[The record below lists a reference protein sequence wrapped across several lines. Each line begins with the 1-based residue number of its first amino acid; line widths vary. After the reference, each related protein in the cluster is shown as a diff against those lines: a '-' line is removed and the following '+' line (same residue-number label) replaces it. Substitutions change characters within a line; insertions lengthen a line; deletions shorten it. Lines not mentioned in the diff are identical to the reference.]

1 MQNGL
6 EARVELQEAVGV
18 VEDQHAAVGE
28 VVVERLDPC
37 ARDVL
42 YVFHDGPCCV
52 TAPFVCRADGVF
64 CALLEDQEAFG
75 LQDLADF
82 GHDLVDALFG
92 VGLLDAQGD
101 DVVDDFFAAQQALAL
116 LLIPH
121 LAVLQVGGDGE
132 ARGPAIP
139 RHEGVAL
146 QDGTAR
152 EAHGAA
158 AGAEGI
164 PLQDA
169 VGAVGAG
176 GCAPG
181 QQLIAFLTLVGIGC
195 IRQVHHAQHGVI
207 EKEEVVGGDVGK
219 RDAIV

>member
-1 MQNGL
+1 M
-6 EARVELQEAVGV
+6 ELQEAVGV

-52 TAPFVCRADGVF
+52 TAPFVCRTDGPIR
-64 CALLEDQEAFG
+64 ALLEDQDAFG

-82 GHDLVDALFG
+82 CHDFVDAFFG
-92 VGLLDAQGD
+92 VGLVDAHGD
-101 DVVDDFFAAQQALAL
+101 DVVDDFFTVQQALAF
-116 LLIPH
+116 LLISH
-121 LAVLQVGGDGE
+121 LAVLQVGHDGE

-139 RHEGVAL
+139 RHERVAL

-164 PLQDA
+164 PRQDA
-169 VGAVGAG
+169 VGTVGAG
-176 GCAPG
+176 GYAPG
-181 QQLIAFLTLVGIGC
+181 QQLIAFLAFVGIGC

>member
-1 MQNGL
+1 MAGDEARDAVQNGL
-6 EARVELQEAVGV
+6 EARVELQEAVAV

-28 VVVERLDPC
+28 VVVER
-37 ARDVL
+37 
-42 YVFHDGPCCV
+42 
-52 TAPFVCRADGVF
+52 
-64 CALLEDQEAFG
+64 LEDQEAFG

-219 RDAIV
+219 CDRLGCRAG